1 MREMLDLAAEPR
13 ATLGKGPAYQIRR
26 QGKIPGIV
34 YGGKGDPE
42 TVQVDERTFGKFYY
56 AGALLQTLVMLDV
69 GGKKTR
75 VLPRAIQVDPV
86 SDRPIHV
93 DFMRLEPG
101 ARVRIAIPVRF
112 RGQENSPGLKLGGVI
127 NVVRHEIEVFC
138 SADNIP
144 DYIEGDLD
152 GLEIGD
158 SLHIQRLH
166 ASRGR
171 QDRYPAQ
178 LHGRV
183 DCAADDLC
191 RRDAGRRDRGSRC
204 CRRRCAVEGAE
215 GAAAA
220 ALRWRSLRVLPLRLL
235 VQRLLPRARLPPRR
249 PRARRRKKARSSLR
263 GPTPEAE
270 TRLPISGI

>member
-1 MREMLDLAAEPR
+1 MREMLQLAAEPR
-13 ATLGKGPAYQIRR
+13 ATRGKGPAYQMRR

-42 TVQVDERTFGKFYY
+42 TVQVDERTFGKLYY
-56 AGALLQTLVMLDV
+56 AGAMLQTLVMLDV

-144 DYIEGDLD
+144 DFIEGDLD

-158 SLHIQRLH
+158 SLHIQDFTLPEGTKTVIRRNFTV
-166 ASRGR
+166 ASIS
-171 QDRYPAQ
+171 PPTTF
-178 LHGRV
+178 V
-183 DCAADDLC
+183 EETPVAATAE
-191 RRDAGRRDRGSRC
+191 AGAAEGA
-204 CRRRCAVEGAE
+204 AVEGAE

-220 ALRWRSLRVLPLRLL
+220 VAAPGA
-235 VQRLLPRARLPPRR
+235 PGAAAPAAGAAAPAAGAAAAA
-249 PRARRRKKARSSLR
+249 PAKGKAPEKGKK
-263 GPTPEAE
+263 
-270 TRLPISGI
+270 